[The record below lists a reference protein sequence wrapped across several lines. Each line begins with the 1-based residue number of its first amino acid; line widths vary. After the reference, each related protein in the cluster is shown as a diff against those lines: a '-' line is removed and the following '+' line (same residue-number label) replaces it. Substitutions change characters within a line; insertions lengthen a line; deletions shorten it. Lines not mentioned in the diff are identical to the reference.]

1 MIIFTNSYFQKNI
14 KEISDNIDFDKLVKR
29 YHRILISNIKDI
41 KNYSSE
47 QIPLQ
52 KTEWGYW
59 SLFLKVLKVDIEYPV
74 AAVRNNYNDIY
85 NYDSIETFI
94 DHLSDEG
101 LINIDELE
109 NLIKCYKNKKVCKYS
124 VDEDTYYIAFKK

>member
-47 QIPLQ
+47 HILLQ

-74 AAVRNNYNDIY
+74 VAVRNNYNDIY